1 MHETVPEVAGYR
13 KRGVGVG
20 DGTWGSGGG
29 GWGTEGVL
37 CLAVPRLMDEERR
50 CYKTLISLKTM
61 YDVCVHVCR
70 PTGAVRVSFGW
81 MSSEDDVQAIITFL
95 KTCFQDTA
103 GRQDPSG
110 QNLHGQNLHGQNSQR
125 QNSGSTPAASM
136 KGKPT
141 RQNPIG
147 QNPSP
152 CGHNPGVQ
160 DPSFSLNA
168 HCSTAMPS
176 AAESNHPSPVHSTA
190 RSMPVNSQGRD
201 PQRHSQQTQSSSSPL
216 QGSNVHN
223 KALIQSAEFQTA
235 HTVSRA
241 HDAQSDTGPRTSAQ
255 ELTVQQ
261 SNRSAWLR
269 QLPWVRC
276 GDKVSAW
283 SAAKLQRLTSPSP
296 TPSGEQSGGQPGGQ
310 SEGQPG
316 GQPGGQLGGQ
326 FEVLPHD
333 TFVPLYK
340 QPAQSAH
347 SPSESQ
353 SALESASQSVLRSD
367 FQHHSESQPFCS
379 QGSLEGIWVYPIK
392 SCGGIRVSEW
402 PLGPNGLLLDREWA
416 LVGDDGC
423 VLTQKG
429 LPKLALVQPRV
440 DLWQGF
446 IQVRLASIGPGAT

>member
-1 MHETVPEVAGYR
+1 M
-13 KRGVGVG
+13 
-20 DGTWGSGGG
+20 
-29 GWGTEGVL
+29 
-37 CLAVPRLMDEERR
+37 
-50 CYKTLISLKTM
+50 
-61 YDVCVHVCR
+61 
-70 PTGAVRVSFGW
+70 SFGW
-81 MSSEDDVQAIITFL
+81 MSSEEDVQAIITFL

-125 QNSGSTPAASM
+125 QNPSSAPAVSM

-141 RQNPIG
+141 GQNPIG

-168 HCSTAMPS
+168 HCSSAMPS

-190 RSMPVNSQGRD
+190 RSMPVNSQGQD
-201 PQRHSQQTQSSSSPL
+201 PQRHSQKTQSSSSPL
-216 QGSNVHN
+216 QGSTLHD
-223 KALIQSAEFQTA
+223 KALIQSAEFQTS
-235 HTVSRA
+235 HTVSTA
-241 HDAQSDTGPRTSAQ
+241 HDAQSETGPRTSAQ
-255 ELTVQQ
+255 EWTVQQ
-261 SNRSAWLR
+261 SKRYAWLQ

-283 SAAKLQRLTSPSP
+283 SAAKSQRTSPSP
-296 TPSGEQSGGQPGGQ
+296 TPSGEQPGGQPEGQ

-316 GQPGGQLGGQ
+316 GQPWGQPWGQPGGQHRGQ
-326 FEVLPHD
+326 FEALPHG
-333 TFVPLYK
+333 TFVPLYN

-347 SPSESQ
+347 SPSESE

-367 FQHHSESQPFCS
+367 FQHHSESQPCCS

-446 IQVRLASIGPGAT
+446 IQVRLA